1 MYYAEVIWW
10 DAASETDRTEYVL
23 ICAMTWSE
31 AVMYIDQQVDNIESI
46 KINLFTKSTKI
57 LIKRWLL
64 CDIIN
69 TKINGRFFRYE
80 FYSEEGWR

>member
-23 ICAMTWSE
+23 ISAMTWSE

-46 KINLFTKSTKI
+46 KIERIQDDEQHVVFLNPTI
-57 LIKRWLL
+57 ANAAR
-64 CDIIN
+64 
-69 TKINGRFFRYE
+69 
-80 FYSEEGWR
+80 EENIW

>member
-46 KINLFTKSTKI
+46 KIEPHN
-57 LIKRWLL
+57 R
-64 CDIIN
+64 
-69 TKINGRFFRYE
+69 
-80 FYSEEGWR
+80 

>member
-23 ICAMTWSE
+23 ISAMTWSE

-46 KINLFTKSTKI
+46 
-57 LIKRWLL
+57 
-64 CDIIN
+64 
-69 TKINGRFFRYE
+69 
-80 FYSEEGWR
+80 